1 MTGVQTCAFR
11 SVNVAP
17 QAKSRIQIVC
27 SPLSRAHET
36 AQILHVCFLDAG
48 ADVDGLSVDERLIER
63 DYGVFEGFTTIQI
76 KRTHAAELAQW
87 RDTGECAEA
96 GIERSD
102 AVGARMRDA
111 CEDAARAVAEE
122 SILVVVSHGS
132 AIIRGILTL
141 LGLNPLSFD
150 GLRGLDNCHW
160 SEVVRMGGGGS
171 GASGRASWR
180 LTSHNIG
187 HREDILGA

>member
-1 MTGVQTCAFR
+1 MARQAFFNGQR
-11 SVNVAP
+11 LAMQPAGGHLGAENRKGNAARA
-17 QAKSRIQIVC
+17 QARID
-27 SPLSRAHET
+27 PGR
-36 AQILHVCFLDAG
+36 FKG
-48 ADVDGLSVDERLIER
+48 GGGRFKRFGRL
-63 DYGVFEGFTTIQI
+63 FTTIQI

-111 CEDAARAVAEE
+111 CEDAARAAAEE

-160 SEVVRMGGGGS
+160 SEVVRMGGGGCAEMEERRVGKECRS
-171 GASGRASWR
+171 RWSPY
-180 LTSHNIG
+180 H
-187 HREDILGA
+187 